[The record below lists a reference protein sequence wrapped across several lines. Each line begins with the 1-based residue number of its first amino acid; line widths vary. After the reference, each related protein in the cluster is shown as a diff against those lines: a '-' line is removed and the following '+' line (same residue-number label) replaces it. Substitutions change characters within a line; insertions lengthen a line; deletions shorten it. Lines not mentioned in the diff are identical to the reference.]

1 MRDKES
7 ESKIFRGKSIEKVTG
22 PESMNDYIR
31 VTTPSVWIV
40 LGALVLLLL
49 GMLTWSIFG
58 RVTVHEEDG
67 STKQIAPISYIIN

>member
-7 ESKIFRGKSIEKVTG
+7 ESNIFRGKSIEKVTG
-22 PESMNDYIR
+22 PESLNDYIR

-40 LGALVLLLL
+40 LGALVLLLV

-58 RVTVHEEDG
+58 RVTVYNEDG
-67 STKQIAPISYIIN
+67 TSKQIAPISYIVN